1 LLQLDNSDLEVYNEV
16 PITIDELLY
25 GKFAFGFK
33 GILDNVVIDK
43 EKKTLFIN
51 DLKTTSK
58 PLIDFPESVEY
69 YRYWIQAALYYN
81 LAFYRYIANKEDA
94 VEWNILFTFV
104 VVDKYNQV
112 YPFQVTP
119 KTMSEWLKRFF
130 EKVIEQVVYHYNEKD
145 YTLPYELAVEKLK
158 L

>member
-1 LLQLDNSDLEVYNEV
+1 MLQLDNSDLEVYNEV

-94 VEWNILFTFV
+94 IEWNILFTFV